1 MPSGRFT
8 EQFLARVRTADRAEY
23 RDYRYPGL
31 RLRVSASGHRSWSFV
46 YRFRGRLT
54 RLSLGPATALGVAD
68 AIRLSKRAA
77 LAVAEGHDPARINA
91 REGRTVAALFEEYRA
106 VAARKKGWPEEQRIL
121 RREIL
126 PHLSHRLVSEISRAD
141 LHDLTKRKVASAP
154 VMANR
159 VLARVCRLLSFAVE
173 IGWLDANPALRF
185 PKPFRERSR
194 DHVLVGVEL
203 QAVCRGLSAIAKN
216 PNHLRGDRQAARAMS
231 LILLTAQ
238 RPGEVSG
245 SEISAFDFSA
255 HIWTISAAAAKNGH
269 RHLVPLSPAAVHIVQ
284 DACADAGGEFVFST
298 GGRASIRARFRKAAL
313 RFHRRFGMPKF
324 TCHDLRRTSATVL
337 ASEGVP
343 RQHIAHLLNHRS
355 ATHGDVT
362 AIYDRHDYRNEKIAA
377 AAVLERVMT
386 GHGLV

>member
-8 EQFLARVRTADRAEY
+8 DQFLASVRTADRAEY
-23 RDYRYPGL
+23 RDHRYPGL
-31 RLRVSASGHRSWSFV
+31 CLRVSASGHRSWSFV

-68 AIRLSKRAA
+68 AVRLSKRAA
-77 LAVAEGHDPARINA
+77 LAVAEGHDPARSNA
-91 REGRTVAALFEEYRA
+91 REQRTVAALFEEYRA
-106 VAARKKGWPEEQRIL
+106 VAARKKGWPEEHRIL
-121 RREIL
+121 KREIL
-126 PHLSHRLVSEISRAD
+126 PRLSHRLVSEISRAD
-141 LHDLTKRKVASAP
+141 LHDLTKKKVASAP

-194 DHVLVGVEL
+194 DHVLMGAEL
-203 QAVCRGLSAIAKN
+203 QALCRGLSDIAEN

-245 SEISAFDFSA
+245 SEVSAFNFGA
-255 HIWTISAAAAKNGH
+255 HIWTIPAATAKNGH
-269 RHLVPLSPAAVHIVQ
+269 RHLVPLSPAAVDIVR
-284 DACADAGGEFVFST
+284 DACSETGGEFVFST
-298 GGRASIRARFRKAAL
+298 GARSSIRARFRKAAL

-324 TCHDLRRTSATVL
+324 TCHDLRRTAATVL

-343 RQHIAHLLNHRS
+343 RQHIAQLLNHRS
-355 ATHGDVT
+355 VSHGEVT
-362 AIYDRHDYRNEKIAA
+362 AIYDRHDYWNEKA
-377 AAVLERVMT
+377 AAVDVLQRVM
-386 GHGLV
+386 HASGLF